1 MVNDGVFLYRFR
13 HMSFV
18 FSKYLWAIV
27 LYMAYTSDELI
38 TKNFFAW
45 LTQISLG
52 THTTTFIRICDVG
65 LNTKSRLTTP
75 SLAHL

>member
-1 MVNDGVFLYRFR
+1 ML
-13 HMSFV
+13 
-18 FSKYLWAIV
+18 SKYLWAIG

-52 THTTTFIRICDVG
+52 TNTPTLIRICEVG
-65 LNTKSRLTTP
+65 LNTKSGLTIPQLT
-75 SLAHL
+75 HI